1 MYEDFKVKTV
11 KEEDCIVVVRFPM
24 AKNTIAFVTW
34 DGLQFMMPDDPE
46 KNVFVGKPDNL
57 SQGKAVFHHCRQHIP
72 GVKEVVEVKELNPYH
87 LAVYQTEASEAVTR
101 KEKYIRTRW
110 ERVSI
115 SDILEYIDRIGEHAD
130 FYGGVSEM
138 GYDDIFTI
146 AANWN
151 PPKMKK
157 LCDWIDKFFQG
168 NISIEWSDEW
178 TGCCNCYKAV
188 RTSADSYGWQTSW
201 VWTSDCEMLC
211 HECVKNDG
219 ADDVIEHYLNS
230 LNKALP
236 YWMQEHVEA
245 AGFKCLE
252 SEESYCTRFENGFH
266 RGQDDTPKKCLKLAK
281 KILPYKFD
289 HLFLLT
295 DVGQFDIHWA
305 MFVRKVEVEEEVEN

>member
-1 MYEDFKVKTV
+1 MYEDFKVKTDGEFAIALRYANLPG
-11 KEEDCIVVVRFPM
+11 KVVIIGRDGRQYYVHNNPLELFRF
-24 AKNTIAFVTW
+24 AQA
-34 DGLQFMMPDDPE
+34 E
-46 KNVFVGKPDNL
+46 KTTAEL
-57 SQGKAVFHHCRQHIP
+57 LW
-72 GVKEVVEVKELNPYH
+72 KEVQIELPGIREFVPVEDLTPMQIEFLK
-87 LAVYQTEASEAVTR
+87 AASNTARMEY
-101 KEKYIRTRW
+101 EKRIRRRW
-110 ERVSI
+110 EKVSI
-115 SDILEYIDRIGEHAD
+115 SDILEYIDRIGEYAD
-130 FYGGVSEM
+130 FYNGVSEM
-138 GYDDIFTI
+138 GYDDIPTI

-201 VWTSDCEMLC
+201 VWVSDCEILC
-211 HECVKNDG
+211 HECVKKDG

-281 KILPYKFD
+281 EILPYKFD

-305 MFVRKVEVEEEVEN
+305 MSVRKVEVEE